1 MEMKIKVTEST
12 AKDYF
17 NIDITTKEARQ
28 FIMHL
33 ERSEVRWLIQ
43 SLDNA
48 I

>member
-12 AKDYF
+12 AKDYY
-17 NIDITTKEARQ
+17 NVDITTKEGQ
-28 FIMHL
+28 TIQMHL
-33 ERSEVRWLIQ
+33 ERSECRWLIQ

>member
-17 NIDITTKEARQ
+17 NIDITTKERRQ

-33 ERSEVRWLIQ
+33 ERSEVRHLIQ